1 MAEVVPA
8 LLDALK
14 IETVDLL
21 GWSLGGN
28 VAQTVALRWPARVR
42 RMVIAGSGSG
52 GPGGP
57 PPHPRVAEIAA
68 KLNLA
73 RGLAVSVLHRISGRS
88 SCGEWAIMVPAE
100 HSFAIA
106 RAAPN
111 AN

>member
-1 MAEVVPA
+1 VPA

-57 PPHPRVAEIAA
+57 PPHPLVAEIAA

-73 RGLAVSVLHRISGRS
+73 SEDLQFLFFTESPVGVLAGNGQSWFLPSIVL
-88 SCGEWAIMVPAE
+88 P
-100 HSFAIA
+100 
-106 RAAPN
+106 
-111 AN
+111 